1 MSQAGEKGDRDVKK
15 ILICDDEPHILES
28 VAYVAR
34 KEGYAVLTAE
44 NGEEALRLARAERP
58 GLVLLD
64 LNMPIKSGYQV
75 CEEIKGDPET
85 RGMYVIMLTA
95 KGQDSD
101 RAKGVAAGADEYITK
116 PFSPRKLRQRLTE
129 ILGAG

>member
-1 MSQAGEKGDRDVKK
+1 MKK

-34 KEGYAVLTAE
+34 KEGYLVLTAQD
-44 NGEEALRLARAERP
+44 GETALRVAREERP

-75 CEEIKGDPET
+75 CEEIKSDPQT
-85 RGMYVIMLTA
+85 RGTYVIMLTA
-95 KGQDSD
+95 KGQESD

-116 PFSPRKLRQRLTE
+116 PFSPRKLRQRITE
-129 ILGAG
+129 ILGAA

>member
-1 MSQAGEKGDRDVKK
+1 MKK

>member
-1 MSQAGEKGDRDVKK
+1 MKK
-15 ILICDDEPHILES
+15 VLICDDEPHILES

-44 NGEEALRLARAERP
+44 DGETALRLAREERP

-75 CEEIKGDPET
+75 CEEIKADPEMRST
-85 RGMYVIMLTA
+85 YVIMLTA

-101 RAKGVAAGADEYITK
+101 RARGVAAGADEYITK

-129 ILGAG
+129 ILGT

>member
-1 MSQAGEKGDRDVKK
+1 MKK

-34 KEGYAVLTAE
+34 KEGYVVLTAE

-58 GLVLLD
+58 GLMLLD
-64 LNMPIKSGYQV
+64 LNMPLKSGYQV
-75 CEEIKGDPET
+75 CEEIKSDPDT
-85 RGMYVIMLTA
+85 RGIYVIMLTA
-95 KGQDSD
+95 KGQESD

-129 ILGAG
+129 ILGAA

>member
-1 MSQAGEKGDRDVKK
+1 MKK
-15 ILICDDEPHILES
+15 VLICDDEPHILES

-34 KEGYAVLTAE
+34 REGYAVLTAE
-44 NGEEALRLARAERP
+44 NGEEALKVARAERP

-75 CEEIKGDPET
+75 CEEIKSDPEMRST
-85 RGMYVIMLTA
+85 YVIMLTA
-95 KGQDSD
+95 KGQESD

-116 PFSPRKLRQRLTE
+116 PFSPRKLRQRLSE
-129 ILGAG
+129 ILGAA

>member
-1 MSQAGEKGDRDVKK
+1 VKK

-44 NGEEALRLARAERP
+44 NGEDALRLARAERP

-64 LNMPIKSGYQV
+64 LNMPVKSGYQV
-75 CEEIKGDPET
+75 CEEIKSDPET
-85 RGMYVIMLTA
+85 RGTYVIMLTA
-95 KGQDSD
+95 KGQESD
-101 RAKGVAAGADEYITK
+101 RAKGVAAGADEYMTK
-116 PFSPRKLRQRLTE
+116 PFSPRKLRQRMTE
-129 ILGAG
+129 ILGAA